1 MNETPAP
8 ALVSRSCA
16 SCKRSLHAKR
26 SDAVTCSGACRK
38 RRFDARR
45 AALIADLSVLAHE
58 AATVKLAA

>member
-1 MNETPAP
+1 MNGTPTL

-16 SCKRSLHAKR
+16 SCDRLFQAKR

-45 AALIADLSVLAHE
+45 AALIADLSAFAHE
-58 AATVKLAA
+58 AVAVKLAT